1 MYFLDFFV
9 FHHLI
14 VKLFLFISLSFFYF
28 PYTFLRWSF
37 FYFPYTFLHWSFFF
51 IEFLSLEFFHRI
63 LTCWF
68 MSLCFLVCFNLMFF
82 IPSVIF
88 FSTLNFSACH
98 NKARSNFSCCV
109 LHFGYFF
116 FVELLIFSYCS
127 FDIFVILSTSV
138 SPDLCFTS
146 LSARIY

>member
-28 PYTFLRWSF
+28 PYTFL
-37 FYFPYTFLHWSFFF
+37 HWSFFF
-51 IEFLSLEFFHRI
+51 IEFLSFI
-63 LTCWF
+63 QYLTCWF

-98 NKARSNFSCCV
+98 NKARCNFSCCV

-146 LSARIY
+146 LCARIY